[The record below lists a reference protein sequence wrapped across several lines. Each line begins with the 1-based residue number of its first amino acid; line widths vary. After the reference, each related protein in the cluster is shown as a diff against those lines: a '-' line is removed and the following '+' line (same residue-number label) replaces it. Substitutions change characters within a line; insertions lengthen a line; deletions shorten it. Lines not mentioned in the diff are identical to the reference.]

1 LETALPR
8 MGVHSPEAG
17 HSPSG
22 PSSDIAK
29 ELALYRQRAPAARDI
44 LDGMQLWTPDG
55 LWGMPLLNRLNEATL
70 KQTLAAIPDGTWELM
85 THPGYRDRHDRF
97 DGPER
102 ETELTALTAPSICQ
116 LIAEHGI
123 ELTTFG
129 TCACAC

>member
-1 LETALPR
+1 
-8 MGVHSPEAG
+8 
-17 HSPSG
+17 
-22 PSSDIAK
+22 
-29 ELALYRQRAPAARDI
+29 LYRQLAPASRHTLQARH
-44 LDGMQLWTPDG
+44 LWTPAG

-70 KQTLAAIPDGTWELM
+70 KQTLNAIPDGTWELM

-102 ETELTALTAPSICQ
+102 ETELTALTAPSIRR
-116 LIAEHGI
+116 LTAEHGI